1 MTILNLTADF
11 VWAEDSLLYYTNVVK
26 FVSHTSSIPVCN
38 CFRLRQ
44 WNWSFLKSIWYE
56 EAHGSEQ
63 SVTDS
68 SPVLPDILSVL
79 FTSLVRYQFALVI
92 YLLVLQADL

>member
-1 MTILNLTADF
+1 MTILNVTADC

-26 FVSHTSSIPVCN
+26 FVSHTSGIPVCI

-68 SPVLPDILSVL
+68 GPVLPDTFVSTVYL
-79 FTSLVRYQFALVI
+79 ALVI